1 MERELENL
9 RKAMDASTHKGIRF
23 THIQKEKIR
32 ESLRHEAIETKT
44 KPAIHFYFV
53 AAFAISLFVMLF
65 SQDLAGHLSLKN
77 NSHMTSEET
86 IQDKTTKP
94 TIDMVEA
101 GKNTFVIAYG
111 GQNMDRGNYNFVSID
126 GERKTVLEKTTE
138 VKRGDI
144 IFFNYPEDDGLPLY
158 NPDDY
163 LARVVGLPGET
174 VEIIDGQVFINDKKL
189 VAFYAK
195 AARLGMDMKSYFA
208 KAKEQS
214 YLKEEDFK
222 VNMPPVK
229 VPDSAVFVLSDDWIR
244 GTGSHHFGPVEKSEI
259 KGKVLGYLKD

>member
-1 MERELENL
+1 MEKELENL

-23 THIQKEKIR
+23 THIHKEKIR
-32 ESLRHEAIETKT
+32 ESLRHEAKETKT
-44 KPAIHFYFV
+44 KPAIHYYFV
-53 AAFAISLFVMLF
+53 AALAISLFILLF
-65 SQDLAGHLSLKN
+65 SQDLAGHLS
-77 NSHMTSEET
+77 SEYKSQPASDQT

-94 TIDMVEA
+94 KIDIVEA
-101 GKNTFVIAYG
+101 GSNTFVIAYG
-111 GQNMDRGNYNFVSID
+111 GQNMDRGNYDFVSID
-126 GERKTVLEKTTE
+126 GERKAVLEKTTD

-144 IFFNYPEDDGLPLY
+144 IYFNYPEDDGLPLY

-174 VEIIDGQVFINDKKL
+174 VEIIDGQVFINGKKL

-195 AARLGMDMKSYFA
+195 AARVGLDMKSYFA
-208 KAKEQS
+208 KVNDQS
-214 YLKEEDFK
+214 NLKEEDFK

-244 GTGSHHFGPVEKSEI
+244 GTGSHNFGPVEKSEI